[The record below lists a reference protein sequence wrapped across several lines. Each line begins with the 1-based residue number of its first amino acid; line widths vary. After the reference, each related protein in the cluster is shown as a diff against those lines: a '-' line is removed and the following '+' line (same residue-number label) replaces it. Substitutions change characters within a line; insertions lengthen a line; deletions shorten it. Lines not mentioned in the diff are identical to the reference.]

1 MKLVASPLMMRFPRW
16 ILLVALASGCFDAP
30 GTVKVELKRKPVAG
44 KTVATFSGEKIT
56 DAELAQNFA
65 QLNPYTRARYQTL
78 EQKREYLDGLVR
90 YDLLTREAARRNL
103 QNDSEVVE
111 TMKRVMVQ
119 RLLKTEIEDNPGTVS
134 AEAINQYY
142 DAHHGDY
149 VKPSMTRLRHIFVKT
164 DNKAKGEE
172 ALKKALALAP
182 LDYAAFSLLAREQS
196 EEPRTQPIEG
206 DLRFLTDDEL
216 GKQYGQELVTA
227 AAELKQVG
235 EVYPKLVETHSG
247 FHVLK
252 LEGRQVALNLSVDQ
266 VKQSIVSTLT
276 NDGKMDRYRTFLEGL
291 KRTADIKIDE
301 SALAAVVVD
310 PKAPMPAGSPSAG
323 GFVPP
328 PAPPEKV
335 ER

>member
-1 MKLVASPLMMRFPRW
+1 MISARCIF
-16 ILLVALASGCFDAP
+16 ALALAALAAGCSDAP
-30 GTVKVELKRKPVAG
+30 GVVKVDLRRKPVAG
-44 KTVATFSGEKIT
+44 KTVATFGAETLT
-56 DAELAQNFA
+56 DAELANSFA
-65 QLNPYTRARYQTL
+65 LLNPYTRARYQTL
-78 EQKREYLDGLVR
+78 EQKREYVDGLVR
-90 YDLLTREAARRNL
+90 YELLTREAARRNL
-103 QNDSEVVE
+103 HNDPEVVE

-119 RLLKTEIEDNPGTVS
+119 RLLKTQIEDKPVAPS
-134 AEAINQYY
+134 AEAVKQYY
-142 DAHHGDY
+142 DAHHNDY
-149 VKPSMTRLRHIFVKT
+149 VKPAMTRLRHIFVKT
-164 DNKAKGEE
+164 QNKPKADE

-216 GKQYGQELVTA
+216 SKQYGPELVTA
-227 AAELKQVG
+227 AATLKQVG
-235 EVYPKLVETHSG
+235 EVYPSLVETKAG

-252 LEGRQVALNLSVDQ
+252 LEGRQVALNLAVDQ
-266 VKQSIVSTLT
+266 VKQSIESTLS
-276 NDGKMDRYRTFLEGL
+276 NEGKMERYRAFLDGL
-291 KRTADIKIDE
+291 KKGADVKVDE

-310 PKAPMPAGSPSAG
+310 PKAPIPPGAPAVG